1 MNRNVEHAVLNAE
14 KTQRIQGV
22 LFVSS
27 MLMFQPWMTYK
38 YEKVHLE
45 QIAILRGSQ
54 THFSAAEEQGHTDHT
69 LVPADSLG
77 IQVGVCWRS
86 KTGTPPDVTMKQ
98 KTCELPLYMSHCPAF

>member
-1 MNRNVEHAVLNAE
+1 MNRNAEHAVLDAE

-22 LFVSS
+22 LFVLS
-27 MLMFQPWMTYK
+27 MPWATYK

-69 LVPADSLG
+69 LLRADSLG

-86 KTGTPPDVTMKQ
+86 KTGTPPDATMKQ
-98 KTCELPLYMSHCPAF
+98 KTC